1 MYEPVAKLVPVIPV
15 SIQAV
20 VTANDLVI
28 VVTGLASVVFIV
40 TLAEPSIE
48 AEPVTA
54 PLKVIVLAV
63 AHLVAVAEFPVH
75 AKAVV
80 AAPPAEDDPA

>member
-1 MYEPVAKLVPVIPV
+1 M
-15 SIQAV
+15 SIHEV

-28 VVTGLASVVFIV
+28 VVTGLASEVVIV
-40 TLAEPSIE
+40 TLFDPSIE

-63 AHLVAVAEFPVH
+63 AHLVAVAEFPVQ
-75 AKAVV
+75 ARADV
-80 AAPPAEDDPA
+80 AAPPAEEDPA